1 MPATLPV
8 PDAPGSWPV
17 AGHLPRL
24 ARRPLDFLA
33 SLADHGDLVRI
44 RLGPK
49 PVYVATHPDL
59 VRSLLVTDAHGYTRG
74 IGHAKALDFIGPSLV
89 ATTGEPHRRQ
99 RRMMQPCFHRER
111 IGSYVAAMCA
121 AAVETA
127 ESWSAHDV
135 IDVVPV
141 MTDLASAM
149 IAKSLFFS
157 ERAGRAEAEL
167 RKGGNAILHVARMSA
182 ILPGIY
188 RRLPTPGN
196 RQLPLLRAVIEET
209 IAAYRAEGRDHG
221 DMLSVLLRTTDAV
234 GVGLTDEQI
243 RDEIMGLSIAG
254 IGGPAAITSWIFH
267 ELGGAADLERRLHE
281 ELDTVLDGRPP
292 SHRDL
297 TRLPFTQTLVKE
309 ALRKYP
315 GWVGARRT
323 REPVRLGEHQL
334 PAGVEVMYSA
344 YALQNDARWYPEPQR
359 FDPDR
364 WDSERNTERVK
375 KGAWVPFAAGGYKC
389 IGDTF
394 TETETAIAVAVI
406 ASRWRLRP
414 VPGRSVRAVHQ
425 ATNVIPGKLR
435 MIAEP
440 RNRNVDQAG
449 RSPRVVPQVSRVT
462 PRPAR
467 GRHRPAQ

>member
-8 PDAPGSWPV
+8 PDVPGSWPV

-24 ARRPLDFLA
+24 ARRPLDFLT

-44 RLGPK
+44 RLGHK

-59 VRSLLVTDAHGYTRG
+59 VRTLLVTDAHAYTRG
-74 IGHAKALDFIGPSLV
+74 IGHAKALSFIGPILV

-99 RRMMQPCFHRER
+99 RRMMQPCFHRQR
-111 IGSYVAAMCA
+111 LGSYVAAMSA
-121 AAVETA
+121 AATETA

-135 IDVVPV
+135 VDVLPV
-141 MTDLASAM
+141 MTDLATAA

-157 ERAGRAEAEL
+157 ERAAHAEAEL
-167 RKGGNAILHVARMSA
+167 RKVGNAILQVARMSA

-196 RQLPLLRAVIEET
+196 RQLPPARAIIEET
-209 IAAYRAEGRDHG
+209 IATYRAEGRDHG
-221 DMLSVLLRTTDAV
+221 DMLSTLLRTTDAE
-234 GVGLTDEQI
+234 GIGLTDEEI
-243 RDEIMGLSIAG
+243 RDEIMGLAITG

-267 ELGGAADLERRLHE
+267 ELGQNPDLERRLHDE
-281 ELDTVLDGRPP
+281 IDTALDGRPP
-292 SHRDL
+292 GHRDL
-297 TRLPFTQTLVKE
+297 NRLPFTQRLVKE

-323 REPVRLGEHQL
+323 RQPVRLGGHEL
-334 PAGVEVMYSA
+334 PAASEVMYSA
-344 YALQNDARWYPEPQR
+344 YALQNDPRWYPEPQR

-364 WDSERNTERVK
+364 WDPERNAGRVK
-375 KGAWVPFAAGGYKC
+375 KGAWVPFAGGVYKC
-389 IGDTF
+389 IGDAF
-394 TETETAIAVAVI
+394 TETEAAVAVAVI

-425 ATNVIPGKLR
+425 STHVIPGKLR

-449 RSPRVVPQVSRVT
+449 RSAPTGSVA
-462 PRPAR
+462 PA
-467 GRHRPAQ
+467 H